1 MYDMK
6 AQSTNR
12 VEKLSESKKIMVRI
26 LDITIVIITCITFYY
41 VFFVN
46 QELLLKIIFGSAVCL
61 IAIIYSLVKFVLN
74 DSVNANTNATIQK
87 MVLLSDKGAR
97 TKEWLIQGETSLV
110 IGKNT
115 KENEVEIDLSGTEY
129 ESLINYE
136 HAVLNCVADAWFI
149 EDIDSV
155 NGVGIKKADRPVKS
169 KLKQGIPC
177 RISVGD
183 TIYIGNTQILVR

>member
-1 MYDMK
+1 MK
-6 AQSTNR
+6 AQSTKR
-12 VEKLSESKKIMVRI
+12 VGELSESKKIMVRI
-26 LDITIVIITCITFYY
+26 IDLIIFILTCITFYY
-41 VFFVN
+41 VFLVN
-46 QELLLKIIFGSAVCL
+46 QELLLKILFGSVVCL
-61 IAIIYSLVKFVLN
+61 IAIIYMLVKIVPN
-74 DSVNANTNATIQK
+74 DRVNASPDATIQK
-87 MVLLSDKGAR
+87 MVLLSEKGAR

-115 KENEVEIDLSGTEY
+115 KENEVAIDLSGTEY

-155 NGVGIKKADRPVKS
+155 NGVGIKKADKPVKS

-177 RISVGD
+177 RINVGD